1 MESVKRS
8 AKTPGF
14 TAIVLAAGSGSRMHT
29 GTKKQFLE
37 LCGKPMVVYSLEAFE
52 QNANISSIVMVVGKE
67 DLEYALQ
74 LCLLYQI
81 RKVKQIVEGG
91 DMRFRSVYNGLK
103 SVPEGTDYVLIHDGA
118 RPLLSQNLINQCCST
133 VVMSR
138 ACVAGVPVK
147 DTIKVVDDNG
157 FAVQTVERAHL
168 WAVQTPQ
175 AFSAPLL
182 TEAYGKLFET
192 IAAYHSDE
200 RVITDDAVIVESMT
214 DCRVRIVQGDYHNI
228 KVTTPEDLV
237 IAEAFLR
244 EGGAEDGEAETDSQ
258 R

>member
-1 MESVKRS
+1 MESVRRPG
-8 AKTPGF
+8 KTPVF
-14 TAIVLAAGSGSRMHT
+14 TAIVLAAGSGSRMHM

-52 QNANISSIVMVVGKE
+52 QNANISSIVLVVSKE
-67 DLEYALQ
+67 DIDYALN
-74 LCLLYQI
+74 LCMLYQI

-91 DMRFRSVYNGLK
+91 SVRFRSVYNGLK
-103 SVPEGTDYVLIHDGA
+103 SLPEGTDYVLIHDGA
-118 RPLLSQNLINQCCST
+118 RPLLSQTLINQCCST

-138 ACVAGVPVK
+138 ACVAAVPVK

-157 FAVQTVERAHL
+157 FAVQTVDRAHL
-168 WAVQTPQ
+168 WGVQTPQ
-175 AFSAPLL
+175 AFSASMLI
-182 TEAYGKLFET
+182 EAYEKLFET

-200 RVITDDAVIVESMT
+200 SVITDDAVIVENMT

-228 KVTTPEDLV
+228 KVTTPEDLIV
-237 IAEAFLR
+237 AEAFLR
-244 EGGAEDGEAETDSQ
+244 ESGSGAEEAD